1 MPSRSLTKVR
11 PALHLL
17 RTDDQTRLQYSTRD
31 VVARIKDFNAGR
43 EPERLALKYKAM
55 TESPFAFLR
64 GTAHLYWEDLS
75 SSEDRLPESP
85 LVWTC
90 GDLHLENFGSFQGD
104 NGLSYFDLNDFDE
117 AALGWSAWEISR
129 FVTSVYVAAPV
140 LAVNKVTAGDLARDF
155 LVAYQA
161 ALIDGKARWVERA
174 TATGMVLTLLQRV
187 SARSREVLIRERTI
201 LKRGRRVLRFNK
213 HTLPATAAQRERV
226 TRQLD
231 KFAAAQPDPRFFR
244 VLDVAR
250 RASGLGSLGV
260 DRYIV
265 LVRGDGGPEGHAI
278 LDAKQV
284 APSSLARFENVQQ
297 PKWKSEPDRVVSI
310 QQRMQAVSPAMLHA
324 KSIGRRG
331 YVLREIQPSG
341 DRLRV
346 EDAKGKL
353 RHLRSGA
360 KVMGE
365 VTAWAQLRSSGRQ
378 GSAITDDLIAFGRR
392 GDWKRPILDYAR
404 SYARQ
409 VERDYKEFVAA
420 RKEKAI

>member
-1 MPSRSLTKVR
+1 MPHDS
-11 PALHLL
+11 
-17 RTDDQTRLQYSTRD
+17 RD
-31 VVARIKDFNAGR
+31 VVARIEAFNAGR
-43 EPERLALKYKAM
+43 EPERLALKYLAM
-55 TESPFAFLR
+55 AESPFAFFR

-75 SSEDRLPESP
+75 ASKARLPESP
-85 LVWTC
+85 LVWAC

-104 NGLSYFDLNDFDE
+104 NGLSYFDLNDFDD
-117 AALGWSAWEISR
+117 AALGRLAWEVSR
-129 FVTSVYVAAPV
+129 FVASVYVAAPV
-140 LAVNKVTAGDLARDF
+140 LAVSRVTAGDLAKDF
-155 LVAYQA
+155 LDAYQA
-161 ALIDGKARWVERA
+161 ALVDGKARWVERV
-174 TATGMVLTLLQRV
+174 TATGMVQTLLHRV
-187 SARSREVLIRERTI
+187 GERTREVLIRERTI
-201 LKRGRRVLRFNK
+201 LKGGRRVLRYNK
-213 HTLPATAAQRERV
+213 HTLPPTKDQRERV

-231 KFAAAQPDPRFFR
+231 KFAAAQPDPKFFR

-265 LVRGDGGPEGHAI
+265 LVRGEGGAEGYAI

-284 APSSLARFENVQQ
+284 APSSLARFEGVQQ

-310 QQRMQAVSPAMLHA
+310 QQRMQAISPAMLHA

-353 RHLRSGA
+353 RHLRSGG

-378 GSAITDDLIAFGRR
+378 GSATADDLIAFGRR
-392 GDWKRPILDYAR
+392 SDWKKPILAYGR

-409 VERDYKEFVAA
+409 VERNYKVFVAA
-420 RKEKAI
+420 RKKKTI

>member
-1 MPSRSLTKVR
+1 
-11 PALHLL
+11 
-17 RTDDQTRLQYSTRD
+17 LQYSTRD
-31 VVARIKDFNAGR
+31 VVARIEDFNAGR
-43 EPERLALKYKAM
+43 EPERLALKYRAM
-55 TESPFAFLR
+55 AKSPFAFFR
-64 GTAHLYWEDLS
+64 GTAHLFWEDLS
-75 SSEDRLPESP
+75 TSDEDMPDSP

-117 AALGWSAWEISR
+117 AALGWLAWEVSR

-140 LAVNKVTAGDLARDF
+140 LGPSRVTAGELARNF

-161 ALIDGKARWVERA
+161 ALVDGKARWVERA
-174 TATGMVLTLLQRV
+174 TATGIVRMLLQRV
-187 SARSREVLIRERTI
+187 GERTRAVLIRERTI

-213 HTLPATAAQRERV
+213 HTLPATDDQRERV

-231 KFAAAQPDPRFFR
+231 KFAAAQPDPKFFR

-265 LVRGDGGPEGHAI
+265 LVRGDGGAEGHAI

-284 APSSLARFENVQQ
+284 APSSLARFESIQQ

-310 QQRMQAVSPAMLHA
+310 QQRMQAISPAMLHA

-346 EDAKGKL
+346 EDARGKL
-353 RHLRSGA
+353 RLLRSGA
-360 KVMGE
+360 KVMGD

-378 GSAITDDLIAFGRR
+378 GSATADDLIAFGRR
-392 GDWKRPILDYAR
+392 KDWKRAILDYGR
-404 SYARQ
+404 SYSRQ

-420 RKEKAI
+420 RKKKEV

>member
-1 MPSRSLTKVR
+1 MPS
-11 PALHLL
+11 
-17 RTDDQTRLQYSTRD
+17 STRD
-31 VVARIKDFNAGR
+31 VVARIEAFNAGR

-55 TESPFAFLR
+55 TESPFAFFR
-64 GTAHLYWEDLS
+64 GTAHLFWEDLS
-75 SSEDRLPESP
+75 TSEGLPDSP
-85 LVWTC
+85 IVWTC

-117 AALGWSAWEISR
+117 AALGWAAWEVSR

-140 LAVNKVTAGDLARDF
+140 LAVNRVTAGDLAREF
-155 LVAYQA
+155 LDAYQA
-161 ALIDGKARWVERA
+161 ALVDGKARWVERA
-174 TATGMVLTLLQRV
+174 TATGMVQTLLQRV
-187 SARSREVLIRERTI
+187 GGRTREMLIRERTI

-213 HTLPATAAQRERV
+213 HTLPATKDQRERV

-231 KFAAAQPDPRFFR
+231 KFAAAQPDPKFFQ

-284 APSSLARFENVQQ
+284 APSSLARFESVQQ

-310 QQRMQAVSPAMLHA
+310 QQRMQAISPAMLHA

-353 RHLRSGA
+353 RHLRSGG

-378 GSAITDDLIAFGRR
+378 GSAIADDLIAFGRR
-392 GDWKRPILDYAR
+392 NDWKKPILDYGR

-420 RKEKAI
+420 RKKKTV

>member
-1 MPSRSLTKVR
+1 MAK
-11 PALHLL
+11 
-17 RTDDQTRLQYSTRD
+17 
-31 VVARIKDFNAGR
+31 
-43 EPERLALKYKAM
+43 
-55 TESPFAFLR
+55 SPFAFFR
-64 GTAHLYWEDLS
+64 GTAHLFWEDLS
-75 SSEDRLPESP
+75 ASGRLPDSP
-85 LVWTC
+85 LVWAC

-117 AALGWSAWEISR
+117 AALGRLAWEVSR

-140 LAVNKVTAGDLARDF
+140 LAVNRVTAGDLARNF

-174 TATGMVLTLLQRV
+174 TATGMVRTLLKRV
-187 SARSREVLIRERTI
+187 GERSRETLIREHTI
-201 LKRGRRVLRFNK
+201 LKKGRRVLRYAK
-213 HTLPATAAQRERV
+213 HALPPTDDQRERV

-231 KFAAAQPDPRFFR
+231 KFAASQPNPKFFT

-265 LVRGDGGPEGHAI
+265 LVRGDGGAEGHAI

-284 APSSLARFENVQQ
+284 APSSLARFESVQQ

-310 QQRMQAVSPAMLHA
+310 QQRMQAISPAMLHA

-353 RHLRSGA
+353 RHLRSAG

-365 VTAWAQLRSSGRQ
+365 VTAWAQLRSSGRE
-378 GSAITDDLIAFGRR
+378 GSATADELIAFGRR
-392 GDWKRPILDYAR
+392 NDWKKPILDYGR

-409 VERDYKEFVAA
+409 VERDYRVFVAA
-420 RKEKAI
+420 RKKKAIQ

>member
-1 MPSRSLTKVR
+1 M
-11 PALHLL
+11 A
-17 RTDDQTRLQYSTRD
+17 
-31 VVARIKDFNAGR
+31 
-43 EPERLALKYKAM
+43 
-55 TESPFAFLR
+55 ESSFAFFR
-64 GTAHLYWEDLS
+64 GTAHLFWEDLS
-75 SSEDRLPESP
+75 ASRDGVPESP
-85 LVWTC
+85 LVWAC

-104 NGLSYFDLNDFDE
+104 NGLSYFDINDFDD
-117 AALGWSAWEISR
+117 AALGSIAWEVSR
-129 FVTSVYVAAPV
+129 FVTSVFVAAPV
-140 LAVNKVTAGDLARDF
+140 LGASRAIATELARSYLD
-155 LVAYQA
+155 AYQT
-161 ALIDGKARWVERA
+161 ALVDGKARWVERG
-174 TATGMVLTLLQRV
+174 TATGMVQTLLRLV
-187 SARSREVLIRERTI
+187 GERTRAILIRERTI
-201 LKRGRRVLRFNK
+201 LRKGRRVLRYAK
-213 HTLPATAAQRERV
+213 HTLPATAEQRERV

-231 KFAAAQPDPRFFR
+231 KFAANQPDPNFFR

-265 LVRGDGGPEGHAI
+265 LVRGDGGAGGHAI

-284 APSSLARFENVQQ
+284 EPSSMARFERVRQ
-297 PKWKSEPDRVVSI
+297 PKWKSEPDRVVAI

-353 RHLRSGA
+353 RHLRSAG

-365 VTAWAQLRSSGRQ
+365 VTAWAQLRSSGRE
-378 GSAITDDLIAFGRR
+378 GSATADELIAFGRR
-392 GDWKRPILDYAR
+392 NDWKKPILDYGR

-409 VERDYKEFVAA
+409 VERDYKVFVAA
-420 RKEKAI
+420 RKKKAI

>member
-1 MPSRSLTKVR
+1 M
-11 PALHLL
+11 
-17 RTDDQTRLQYSTRD
+17 
-31 VVARIKDFNAGR
+31 AG
-43 EPERLALKYKAM
+43 
-55 TESPFAFLR
+55 SPFAFFR
-64 GTAHLYWEDLS
+64 GTAHLFWEDLS
-75 SSEDRLPESP
+75 ASDRLPHSP
-85 LVWTC
+85 LVWAC

-117 AALGWSAWEISR
+117 AALGWSAWEVSR
-129 FVTSVYVAAPV
+129 FVTSVYIAAPV
-140 LAVNKVTAGDLARDF
+140 LAVNKVTAGDLARNF

-161 ALIDGKARWVERA
+161 ALVDGKARWVERA
-174 TATGMVLTLLQRV
+174 TATGMVRTLLQRV
-187 SARSREVLIRERTI
+187 GERTRAVLIRERTI
-201 LKRGRRVLRFNK
+201 VKRGRRVLRFNK
-213 HTLPATAAQRERV
+213 HTLPVTKDQRERV

-231 KFAAAQPDPRFFR
+231 KFAAAQRDPKFFQ

-265 LVRGDGGPEGHAI
+265 LVRGGADGHAI

-284 APSSLARFENVQQ
+284 APSSLARFESVQQ

-310 QQRMQAVSPAMLHA
+310 QQRMQAISPAMLHA

-353 RHLRSGA
+353 RHLRSGG

-365 VTAWAQLRSSGRQ
+365 VTAWAQLRSSGRE
-378 GSAITDDLIAFGRR
+378 GSATADELIAFGHRN
-392 GDWKRPILDYAR
+392 DWKRAILDYAR
-404 SYARQ
+404 SYSRQ

-420 RKEKAI
+420 RKKKTI

>member
-1 MPSRSLTKVR
+1 MPHDS
-11 PALHLL
+11 
-17 RTDDQTRLQYSTRD
+17 RD
-31 VVARIKDFNAGR
+31 VVVRIEKFNAGR
-43 EPERLALKYKAM
+43 EPERLALKYQAM
-55 TESPFAFLR
+55 AKSPFAFFR
-64 GTAHLYWEDLS
+64 GTAHLFWEDLS
-75 SSEDRLPESP
+75 RSDRLPDSP
-85 LVWTC
+85 LVWAC

-117 AALGWSAWEISR
+117 AALGWLAWEVSR

-161 ALIDGKARWVERA
+161 ALVDGKARWVERA
-174 TATGMVLTLLQRV
+174 TATGMVRTLLQRV
-187 SARSREVLIRERTI
+187 GERTREMLI
-201 LKRGRRVLRFNK
+201 AERTVLKRGRRVLRDNK
-213 HTLPATAAQRERV
+213 HTLPPTKDQRETV

-231 KFAAAQPDPRFFR
+231 KFAAAQPDPKFFR

-265 LVRGDGGPEGHAI
+265 LVRGDGEGHAI

-284 APSSLARFENVQQ
+284 APSSLARFENLQQ

-353 RHLRSGA
+353 RHLRSGGE
-360 KVMGE
+360 VMGE

-378 GSAITDDLIAFGRR
+378 GSATADELIAFGGRK
-392 GDWKRPILDYAR
+392 DWKKSILDYGR

-420 RKEKAI
+420 RKKKAI